1 MLSLIQ
7 NNLGKYL
14 LSVQEDLKSS
24 AVNTTPTTSE
34 FEAYKGIDKKTELVG
49 ATTLGEQTQ
58 KVMRE
63 APGQGQLEY
72 DPETGTY
79 KTKGETKLVEEK
91 QPTKITTLETPTG
104 AAAATTKETP
114 IEKASR
120 IAAMTRPQTTSG
132 PSLEDLQKL
141 FQPQQLSTKD
151 KLINTALSV
160 GADIGSAY
168 LMKQMGIGAATSST
182 PIYTGGGFGGGYMG
196 TTGGGGFSGAGGAGL
211 LSGITTFAQTG
222 DVGAAV
228 KSGAATAAGTAIGT
242 AVGGPIGGAIGGAIG
257 SVIGCFLPD
266 TLIRM
271 ADGSEKKIIDIDI
284 KDNLEVG
291 GLVFATG
298 KFLINNLFDYKGIKV
313 SGEHLVNESGKWLK
327 VKQSQFAKSLGNDE
341 HIVYTLGSQNR
352 RILINNILF
361 TDYFDFEEQK
371 TLAA

>member
-1 MLSLIQ
+1 MLSLVKNQ
-7 NNLGKYL
+7 LGNYF
-14 LSVQEDLKSS
+14 VQEIEKSS
-24 AVNTTPTTSE
+24 NPIVDTSAY
-34 FEAYKGIDKKTELVG
+34 EAYTGGTKTSLATAGDIGTETEKLLQRELPGQAELVI
-49 ATTLGEQTQ
+49 
-58 KVMRE
+58 
-63 APGQGQLEY
+63 
-72 DPETGTY
+72 DPETGQAV
-79 KTKGETKLVEEK
+79 TKQALEQKQVEVTKPISTVGQPVTGQDTGVSTALQKAEK
-91 QPTKITTLETPTG
+91 IAGLTK
-104 AAAATTKETP
+104 
-114 IEKASR
+114 R
-120 IAAMTRPQTTSG
+120 QTSGG
-132 PSLEDLQKL
+132 PSLEDLRSV

-151 KLINTALSV
+151 KLINTALGV

-211 LSGITTFAQTG
+211 VSGITTFAQTG

-271 ADGSEKKIIDIDI
+271 ADGSEKKIINIDI

-313 SGEHLVNESGKWLK
+313 SGEHLVNENGKWLK
-327 VKQSQFAKSLGNDE
+327 VKQSQFAKSLGNGE

>member
-1 MLSLIQ
+1 MGL
-7 NNLGKYL
+7 
-14 LSVQEDLKSS
+14 
-24 AVNTTPTTSE
+24 
-34 FEAYKGIDKKTELVG
+34 
-49 ATTLGEQTQ
+49 
-58 KVMRE
+58 
-63 APGQGQLEY
+63 
-72 DPETGTY
+72 
-79 KTKGETKLVEEK
+79 
-91 QPTKITTLETPTG
+91 
-104 AAAATTKETP
+104 
-114 IEKASR
+114 
-120 IAAMTRPQTTSG
+120 
-132 PSLEDLQKL
+132 
-141 FQPQQLSTKD
+141 
-151 KLINTALSV
+151 
-160 GADIGSAY
+160 GSAS
-168 LMKQMGIGAATSST
+168 TT
-182 PIYTGGGFGGGYMG
+182 PIYTGGGFGGGYMSTSGSG
-196 TTGGGGFSGAGGAGL
+196 TFGGAGGAGL

-242 AVGGPIGGAIGGAIG
+242 AVGGPIGGAIG

-313 SGEHLVNESGKWLK
+313 SGEHLVNENGKWLK

>member
-1 MLSLIQ
+1 MAFSLIKNQ
-7 NNLGKYL
+7 LGNYFL
-14 LSVQEDLKSS
+14 EMQDQIQPASKSDINP
-24 AVNTTPTTSE
+24 AE
-34 FEAYKGIDKKTELVG
+34 FEAYTGPAQKTELVG
-49 ATTLGEQTQ
+49 TTTLGEQTQ

-91 QPTKITTLETPTG
+91 EQPKITTLETKTG

-114 IEKASR
+114 LEKVNR
-120 IAAMTRPQTTSG
+120 IAAMTRPQTSG
-132 PSLEDLQKL
+132 PSLEELQKL

-160 GADIGSAY
+160 GGDLATKYFAQ
-168 LMKQMGIGAATSST
+168 QMGIGGAAASST

-196 TTGGGGFSGAGGAGL
+196 TSGGGAFSGASGAGFLSAGATL
-211 LSGITTFAQTG
+211 LTGGSVKEAAGTGI
-222 DVGAAV
+222 
-228 KSGAATAAGTAIGT
+228 GTAIGT
-242 AVGGPIGGAIGGAIG
+242 AVAGPIGGAIGGAIG

-271 ADGSEKKIIDIDI
+271 ADGLEKKIIDIDI

>member
-14 LSVQEDLKSS
+14 LSVEDLKSS

-132 PSLEDLQKL
+132 PSLEDLQRL

-196 TTGGGGFSGAGGAGL
+196 TSGGGGFSGAGGAGL

-313 SGEHLVNESGKWLK
+313 SGEHLVNENGKWLK